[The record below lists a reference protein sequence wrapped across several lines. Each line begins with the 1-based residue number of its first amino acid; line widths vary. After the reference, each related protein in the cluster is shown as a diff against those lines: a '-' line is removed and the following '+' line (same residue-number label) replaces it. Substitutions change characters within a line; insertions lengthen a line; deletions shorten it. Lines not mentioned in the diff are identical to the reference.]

1 MATRFNLLS
10 ICRLRYESGTNG
22 HAMPFDWVKLCI
34 NGGASNNF
42 SGPIFVFAQGRS
54 MPITRGSPPIP

>member
-10 ICRLRYESGTNG
+10 IYRLRNESGING
-22 HAMPFDWVKLCI
+22 RAMPFDCVKLCI
-34 NGGASNNF
+34 NGGAFNNC

-54 MPITRGSPPIP
+54 LPISRGSPPIP